1 MKKYVFVIL
10 LTGLMACEG
19 PIPRKPVE
27 IRSGSFIK
35 ESVDRNKRL
44 LAIEEKLIQD
54 IIKNDSVHSYIA
66 TANGFWYYYDTK
78 NEGGSNTPQ
87 TDDMVTF
94 TYSIMNLEN
103 DIIYSEQELGIKNY
117 IVDKQDLFP
126 GLRNGIKLLKEE
138 EKATFLF
145 PSSLA
150 YGYLGD
156 KNKIGINVPLK
167 ATISILKIEPQNDR
181 ILQ

>member
-1 MKKYVFVIL
+1 MKKYVFIIL
-10 LTGLMACEG
+10 LAGLMACEG

-27 IRSGSFIK
+27 MRSGSFMK

-54 IIKNDSVHSYIA
+54 IIKNDSVHTYIA
-66 TANGFWYYYDTK
+66 TASGFWYYYDTK
-78 NEGGSNTPQ
+78 NEGGLNTPQ

-117 IVDKQDLFP
+117 KVDKQDLFP
-126 GLRNGIKLLKEE
+126 GLRNGIKLLKEQ
-138 EKATFLF
+138 EKATFIF

-167 ATISILKIEPQNDR
+167 VTISILKIEPQNDR
-181 ILQ
+181 ISQ